1 MKVGTSPSL
10 LLPGQQKEYLR
21 EEKENVNPMNLSDA
35 FAGLT
40 TEQVGQLVKNGW
52 VPPGF
57 GEGFR
62 SPTVTPAPS
71 RRSSSGRQTPTES

>member
-1 MKVGTSPSL
+1 
-10 LLPGQQKEYLR
+10 
-21 EEKENVNPMNLSDA
+21 MNLSDA
-35 FAGLT
+35 FGGMT

-62 SPTVTPAPS
+62 SPTITLGDILTAHRRGRGQNDRITTLVTNAE
-71 RRSSSGRQTPTES
+71 G